1 MDSHGTARLS
11 ELVQGF
17 EDLIGEFGEPLLAVL
32 ELLLGVLG
40 LDPLAPPWANAD
52 TQGERMREIVQS
64 LVQVALD
71 QRESARARKDFA
83 TADALRES
91 LEKAGI
97 VIEDTPTGPRW
108 EVRR

>member
-1 MDSHGTARLS
+1 
-11 ELVQGF
+11 
-17 EDLIGEFGEPLLAVL
+17 
-32 ELLLGVLG
+32 
-40 LDPLAPPWANAD
+40 
-52 TQGERMREIVQS
+52 MREIVQS

-97 VIEDTPTGPRW
+97 AIEDTPAGPRW